1 VKGRAYGAAGDE
13 GARSAAYALRHALSV
28 LLRLFAPFLPY
39 VTEEAW
45 SWWHDASVHVAA
57 WPDRDESVG
66 RPEREADNFDGMVY
80 EVAASVLSE
89 VRKAK
94 SSSKRSLA
102 TPVVRAVVSDTQE
115 RLTALDAANADVR
128 DAGKIRELVTRVVAE
143 DASGVAVEL
152 AEPEPAA

>member
-1 VKGRAYGAAGDE
+1 
-13 GARSAAYALRHALSV
+13 
-28 LLRLFAPFLPY
+28 
-39 VTEEAW
+39 
-45 SWWHDASVHVAA
+45 VHVAA
-57 WPDRDESVG
+57 WPEPDERV
-66 RPEREADNFDGMVY
+66 RREREAGGSDGMVY

-94 SSSKRSLA
+94 SNSKRSLA

-115 RLTALDAANADVR
+115 RLNALDAARADVR
-128 DAGKIRELVTRVVAE
+128 DAGKIHELVTVVVAE